1 MTCRYQSRSPPQP
14 GNSPVRGA
22 HRWGGV
28 VRTADPT
35 KYGENER
42 CPQYPPILLF
52 QMGQIIINQCISD
65 KPISSSYF
73 HSTPFHSIPFTNIQ
87 FLKGFL
93 PHLLVTCC
101 FFANQKPN
109 WATRPLR
116 LADWEPFGPRGK
128 ALLFGG

>member
-73 HSTPFHSIPFTNIQ
+73 HSIPFTNIQ